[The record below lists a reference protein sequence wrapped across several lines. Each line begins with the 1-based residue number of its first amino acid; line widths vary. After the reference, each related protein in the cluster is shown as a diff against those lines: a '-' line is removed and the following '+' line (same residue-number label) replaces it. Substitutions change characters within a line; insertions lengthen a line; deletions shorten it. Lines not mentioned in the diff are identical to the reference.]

1 MINHTKITR
10 RNVQYH
16 PRNLARKRR
25 HSERKEKGLC
35 VYCGEPGMMKNGK
48 VLAMCEEHYERRY
61 VKRMKQKEKAH
72 VWYRGNYELGK
83 KWPIHRI
90 LAMTLS
96 QERLEKE

>member
-1 MINHTKITR
+1 MINNTKITR
-10 RNVQYH
+10 RRVGYH
-16 PRNLARKRR
+16 PRELARKRR

-35 VYCGEPGMMKNGK
+35 VYCGKPGVMKNGK
-48 VLAMCEEHYERRY
+48 VLAMCKEHHERRTT
-61 VKRMKQKEKAH
+61 KIKEKKEKNH

-90 LAMTLS
+90 LAMTLT